1 MEQSDLEGRQKVHP
15 AEIPKSSDRR
25 GIRICQTILT
35 QVRLQLSVKDGR
47 FPANTMKGRYDWGKN
62 IDAVLVTNP
71 MDGGYAPDMKRDRV
85 LERIETVLK

>member
-1 MEQSDLEGRQKVHP
+1 VEQSDLEGRQKVHP

-47 FPANTMKGRYDWGKN
+47 FPANAMKGRYGWGK
-62 IDAVLVTNP
+62 
-71 MDGGYAPDMKRDRV
+71 KH
-85 LERIETVLK
+85 